1 MLQERRL
8 NKTSLDELPQL
19 FNILNGGMQPQNP
32 MINMINQLNQFRQ
45 TFQGDPKQQVQ
56 QLLNSGKM
64 SQQQF
69 NQLSQMATQIQNMMN
84 NRF

>member
-1 MLQERRL
+1 M
-8 NKTSLDELPQL
+8 NPL

-32 MINMINQLNQFRQ
+32 MMKMMTQLNQFRQ
-45 TFQGDPKQQVQ
+45 TFQGDPRQQVQ

-64 SQQQF
+64 SQEQF

-84 NRF
+84 GRF